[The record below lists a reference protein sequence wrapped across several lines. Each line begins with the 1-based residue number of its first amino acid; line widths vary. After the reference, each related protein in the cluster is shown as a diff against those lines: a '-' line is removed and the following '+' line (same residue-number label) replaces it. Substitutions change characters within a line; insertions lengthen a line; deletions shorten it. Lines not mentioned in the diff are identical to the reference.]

1 MSFCDF
7 DPFIKKGTILLKK
20 IAIPIFIFYFLISM
34 NRCSRTFHI
43 GILNNSKYEITLTLK
58 LKTPVSKSEF
68 LTTILEI
75 PSDADHRLYPSRF
88 FRVPANDSNRLD
100 RSKSEAILSNEISYN
115 PTLGEIKLKLQPRF
129 AYFFLDSR
137 SSDEHY
143 VHSIENRFSEIRIDS
158 QNTSSILRKNVIRSL
173 FPYNENCECFLWIIK

>member
-1 MSFCDF
+1 M
-7 DPFIKKGTILLKK
+7 KK
-20 IAIPIFIFYFLISM
+20 IAIPIFIFYFLISL
-34 NRCSRTFHI
+34 NQCRRTFHI

-75 PSDADHRLYPSRF
+75 PSDADNHHLYSTIY
-88 FRVPANDSNRLD
+88 FRVPANDFNRLD
-100 RSKSEAILSNEISYN
+100 SSKLEAISSNEISYN
-115 PTLGEIKLKLQPRF
+115 HTLGEIKLKLQPRF
-129 AYFFLDSR
+129 AYFFLNSH
-137 SSDEHY
+137 SSNEHY

-158 QNTSSILRKNVIRSL
+158 QNTSNILRQNVIRSL